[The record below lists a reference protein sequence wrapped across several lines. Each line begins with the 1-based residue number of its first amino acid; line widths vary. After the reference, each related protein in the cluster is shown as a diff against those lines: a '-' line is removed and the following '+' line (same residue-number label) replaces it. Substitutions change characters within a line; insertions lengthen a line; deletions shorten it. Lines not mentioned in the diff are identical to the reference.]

1 MPSADVP
8 PPVREVVSR
17 LAEPKPMRRGSLS
30 VRYVKCNKPGCACAD
45 DPEAR
50 HGPYTSV
57 VRTIGGK
64 TRSRRVPA
72 AQADVLRQQIETGQR
87 FRKEVEAYWQACEQ
101 WADAELDSAAEATS
115 HGLAKKGASKKPSKR
130 KSSRS
135 SDSHFLFSASS
146 TLPG

>member
-1 MPSADVP
+1 MPNNNVP
-8 PPVREVVSR
+8 PPVHEIASR

-30 VRYVKCNKPGCACAD
+30 VRYIKCNKPGCACAD

-57 VRTIGGK
+57 VRTIDGQ

-72 AQADVLRQQIETGQR
+72 AQTDVLRQQIEAGRQ

-101 WADAELDSAAEATS
+101 WADAELDSAEGTS
-115 HGLAKKGASKKPSKR
+115 QKVAKKGGSEKPSRR
-130 KSSRS
+130 KSSGRS
-135 SDSHFLFSASS
+135 KGS
-146 TLPG
+146 